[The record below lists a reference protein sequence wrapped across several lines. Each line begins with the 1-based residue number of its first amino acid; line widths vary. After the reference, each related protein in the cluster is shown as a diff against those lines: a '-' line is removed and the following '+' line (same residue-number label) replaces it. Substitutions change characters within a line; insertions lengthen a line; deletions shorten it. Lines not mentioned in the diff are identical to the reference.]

1 MKKITDVLTQ
11 EQTLRIGHVIR
22 TGIDELS
29 KDISKTID
37 ILGDDWK
44 RIQLVIDIENKVYDI
59 IKGVK

>member
-1 MKKITDVLTQ
+1 MKKITDILTQ
-11 EQTLRIGHVIR
+11 EQTLRIHHVIR
-22 TGIDELS
+22 TRIDELS